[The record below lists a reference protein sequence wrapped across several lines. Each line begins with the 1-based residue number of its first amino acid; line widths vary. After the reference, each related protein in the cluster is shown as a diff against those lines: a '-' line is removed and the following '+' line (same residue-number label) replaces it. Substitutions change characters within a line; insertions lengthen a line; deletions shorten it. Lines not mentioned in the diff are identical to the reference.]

1 MRSASKACSALMSK
15 YLLDLVSDVL
25 DNEKKIAHK
34 ALASKVDAKLDDAK
48 WFKQT
53 AKMSADFDSGQL
65 DWVYGPVVQS
75 GGKYDFKLG
84 ANADAEIMHS
94 GVIVAGLG
102 LRYKTYCSLIART
115 YLVDPNKSQENNYKF
130 LVSIL
135 DAVLKDI
142 REGTVVKDLYN
153 KAIGMIKSKKPDLEK
168 HFVKHIGAGIGIE
181 TRDNALILNGKNTR
195 TLKDGMT
202 LFISVGFN
210 DLKNSQ
216 SQDKKAENYSLLI
229 TETVRVNRND
239 AAVFTK
245 DAPIDLDSIEFFFQD
260 DKPAPKKDEKPART
274 AIAQNNITKTK
285 LRAERTT
292 QVDEGADARRREH
305 QKDLQEKLQKRG
317 LEQYT
322 ESTGDQNGV
331 AKKKFKR
338 FESYKRSD
346 QLPSRAKD
354 LSVFV
359 DTKNSTLILPIMG
372 RPVPFHINTVK
383 NASTTHEG
391 EFVYLRINL
400 LSPGQGVGRKD
411 DQPFE
416 DASAHFVRSLT
427 FRSKDAD
434 RMEDIAQSITELR
447 KNAVRKE
454 QEKKQLED
462 VVEQD
467 KLIEIRNRRPQR
479 LGELYLR
486 PAMDGKRVPGEVEIH
501 QNGLRYVN
509 PMRSEHVDVLFSNVK
524 HLFFQPSVGELIV
537 IIHVHL
543 KNPIMIGKKK
553 TKDVQFYREA
563 TDMAFDETGTR
574 KRKHRYGDE
583 DEYEQEQQEQR
594 RREALDREFS
604 GFAKKIQDA
613 ATDESIGVDVPH
625 RDLGFTGVPFRSSVL
640 MQPSADCLV
649 QLTEPPFTVITLN
662 EIEVAHLERVQVSC
676 CP

>member
-1 MRSASKACSALMSK
+1 MSK